1 MKKPVQKKPHKK
13 MSVKIIGGLYKGY
26 PLATPRAESTK
37 PTSIMI
43 KRKLFDWRQHMDDY
57 IFVDLCA
64 GSGAMGLEALSRG
77 SQKVFL
83 NDSMKGAFLT
93 LKDNK
98 AKIEKAF
105 SVEDSLIKVTN
116 LDAKNWIARELQYQL
131 PETENVILFFDPP
144 YENHAL
150 YFEVLTTLKEMNFQ
164 GEVWMEAD
172 RLKGPKIDALTGAFH
187 SIIKKVEQG
196 DHFVVVGKV
205 V

>member
-1 MKKPVQKKPHKK
+1 
-13 MSVKIIGGLYKGY
+13 MSIKILGGVARGF
-26 PLATPRAESTK
+26 PLATPRSDSTK

-43 KRKLFDWRQHMDDY
+43 KRKLFDWRQHMDEY
-57 IFVDLCA
+57 LFVDLCA

-77 SQKVFL
+77 SQNVYL
-83 NDSMKGAFLT
+83 NDSMRGAFLT

-98 AKIEKAF
+98 EKIQNAF
-105 SVEDSLIKVTN
+105 KFDPSMIKVTN
-116 LDAKNWIARELQYQL
+116 LDAKSWVTKELKFEL

-150 YFEVLTTLKEMNFQ
+150 YFDILKLLKEANFQ
-164 GEVWMEAD
+164 GEVWLESD
-172 RLKGPKIDALTGAFH
+172 RLKGPKIDAVTGAFH
-187 SIIKKVEQG
+187 SVIKTVEQG

>member
-1 MKKPVQKKPHKK
+1 
-13 MSVKIIGGLYKGY
+13 MSVKILGGVARGY
-26 PLATPRAESTK
+26 PLATPRSDATR
-37 PTSIMI
+37 PTSVLI

-77 SQKVFL
+77 SQKVLL

-93 LKDNK
+93 MKENK
-98 AKIEKAF
+98 ANIEKAF
-105 SVEDSLIKVTN
+105 NFDPSMIKVTN
-116 LDAKNWIARELQYQL
+116 LDAKNWLTRELQYEL
-131 PETENVILFFDPP
+131 PETENVILYFDPP

-150 YFEVLTTLKEMNFQ
+150 YFEILKLLREANFQ
-164 GEVWMEAD
+164 GEIWLESD
-172 RLKGPKIDALTGAFH
+172 RLKGPKIEELTGVFH
-187 SIIKKVEQG
+187 SIIKKIEQG

>member
-1 MKKPVQKKPHKK
+1 
-13 MSVKIIGGLYKGY
+13 MSVKIIGGIFKGY
-26 PLATPRAESTK
+26 PLATPRADSTK

-57 IFVDLCA
+57 VFVDLCA

-98 AKIEKAF
+98 AKLEKAF
-105 SVEDSLIKVTN
+105 NLDNSLVKVTN
-116 LDAKNWIARELQYQL
+116 LDAKGWLGRELPYQL
-131 PETENVILFFDPP
+131 PHTENVILFFDPP
-144 YENHAL
+144 YEDHAL
-150 YFEVLTTLKEMNFQ
+150 YHEVLKLLKEMNFQ
-164 GEVWMEAD
+164 GEVWLEAD
-172 RLKGPKIDALTGAFH
+172 RLKGPKREELTGAFH
-187 SIIKKVEQG
+187 SIIKTVEQG
-196 DHFVVVGKV
+196 DHFVVIGKV

>member
-1 MKKPVQKKPHKK
+1 MPK
-13 MSVKIIGGLYKGY
+13 
-26 PLATPRAESTK
+26 TETTR
-37 PTSIMI
+37 PTSVMI

-64 GSGAMGLEALSRG
+64 GSGSMGFEALSRG
-77 SQKVFL
+77 SQKVYL
-83 NDSMKGAFLT
+83 NDSQRPAFLT

-98 AKIEKAF
+98 TKIDGAF
-105 SVEDSLIKVTN
+105 KFDPDMTKVTN
-116 LDAKNWIARELQYQL
+116 LDAKTWILKELPYEL

-150 YFEVLTTLKEMNFQ
+150 YFDILKLLKEANFQ
-164 GEVWMEAD
+164 GEVWVESD
-172 RLKGPKIDALTGAFH
+172 RLKGPKLDLVTGAFH
-187 SIIKKVEQG
+187 SVIKQVEQG

>member
-1 MKKPVQKKPHKK
+1 
-13 MSVKIIGGLYKGY
+13 MSVKILGGMYRGF
-26 PLATPRAESTK
+26 PLLTPKADSTR
-37 PTSIMI
+37 PTSILI

-77 SQKVFL
+77 SQKIFL
-83 NDSMKGAFLT
+83 NDVMKGAFLT

-98 AKIEKAF
+98 SKIEKAF
-105 SVEDSLIKVTN
+105 KTDPSMIKVSN
-116 LDAKNWIARELQYQL
+116 IDAKNWVQRELGFEL

-144 YENHAL
+144 YENHDL
-150 YFEVLTTLKEMNFQ
+150 YFEVLNLLKEADFQ
-164 GEVWMEAD
+164 GEVWLESD
-172 RLKGPKIDALTGAFH
+172 RLKGPPKEKLTGAFR
-187 SIIKKVEQG
+187 SIIKTVEQG